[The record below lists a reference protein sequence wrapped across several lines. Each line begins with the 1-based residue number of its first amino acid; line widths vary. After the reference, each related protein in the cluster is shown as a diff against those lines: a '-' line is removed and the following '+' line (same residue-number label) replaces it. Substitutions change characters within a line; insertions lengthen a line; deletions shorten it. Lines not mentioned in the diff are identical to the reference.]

1 MDETIPNGS
10 NAKVKIFCGAWK
22 CPILFANSITGV
34 YYLQTTWHILR
45 VDFIQFWD
53 SASCR
58 NTEVNSA
65 SILPVGSFN
74 FEVLWSSSLQHHK
87 KCKGL
92 GFNVQSVLITYPSGF
107 NVLSVLTQQLAN
119 DSYNSYFNRLGV
131 ATMKC
136 RNKDQN
142 CNSMFGRH
150 WSGVIESTW
159 NQCWWYVHLEFCDEL
174 VKDHRDSNLFS
185 YWCVVDAGQDNVVI
199 FAFAFFPF
207 WLVALLVT
215 SGALHLPFE
224 LPFLHLSTQ

>member
-1 MDETIPNGS
+1 MWTQLGGPKWSLKETEYFQSDLLWLLHLNLDSKTWNDYIWDSLQLLNGWDNS
-10 NAKVKIFCGAWK
+10 QWINAKVKIFCGVWK

-107 NVLSVLTQQLAN
+107 NVLSVLLN
-119 DSYNSYFNRLGV
+119 NLR
-131 ATMKC
+131 C
-136 RNKDQN
+136 
-142 CNSMFGRH
+142 CNYEM
-150 WSGVIESTW
+150 
-159 NQCWWYVHLEFCDEL
+159 
-174 VKDHRDSNLFS
+174 
-185 YWCVVDAGQDNVVI
+185 
-199 FAFAFFPF
+199 
-207 WLVALLVT
+207 
-215 SGALHLPFE
+215 
-224 LPFLHLSTQ
+224 